1 MVRRRVMPA
10 AFAVA
15 LLVVG
20 QLLALAH
27 NAATRHVE
35 CDEHG
40 EVLEA
45 AQLSVA
51 LHDCDQDH
59 LVGVEND
66 AGGDHDDCSIARLLQ
81 QSAATPDA
89 TPPPVRAPALDA
101 LDHARPTSV
110 VAIATALYRI
120 APKTS
125 PPDLV

>member
-1 MVRRRVMPA
+1 MCRRRALPA

-35 CDEHG
+35 CEEHG
-40 EVLEA
+40 EIFEA
-45 AQLSVA
+45 AQLSEA

-81 QSAATPDA
+81 HSAAAPDV
-89 TPPPVRAPALDA
+89 PPVPVRAPALET
-101 LDHARPTSV
+101 LDQTAPASV
-110 VAIATALYRI
+110 VAIAMALYRI

-125 PPDLV
+125 PPALV